1 MFKAERAA
9 PGAVVEYGAAAEYGG
24 AEEQGAAR
32 RAGIRAARIT
42 DLDALVEMERHF
54 PGDRL
59 SRPSLRRLLHSK
71 SAEVWVYEDDGRVA
85 GNAVLCYRRNSTRAR
100 LYSLVVHP
108 DYQGRGIARALLGSA
123 GRVAA
128 ERNCRTL
135 SLEVRT
141 DNAPALRLY
150 QKAGFQL
157 MRRIADYY
165 QDHAPALRL
174 EKPIASG
181 M

>member
-1 MFKAERAA
+1 MFRAEQSA
-9 PGAVVEYGAAAEYGG
+9 PGAAAEN
-24 AEEQGAAR
+24 AGAAH
-32 RAGIRAARIT
+32 AEAYAATVRSAT
-42 DLDALVEMERHF
+42 SADLAALVALERHF

-59 SRPSLRRLLHSK
+59 SRQSFRRLLYSA
-71 SAEVWVYEDDGRVA
+71 SAEVWVYEEAGQVI
-85 GNAVLCYRRNSTRAR
+85 GNAMLLCRATSTQAR

-108 DYQGRGIARALLGSA
+108 QHHGRGIARALLETVE
-123 GRVAA
+123 RAA
-128 ERNCRTL
+128 ATRGCHRL

-157 MRRIADYY
+157 IRQITDYY
-165 QDHAPALRL
+165 ADHAPALRL
-174 EKPIASG
+174 EKPIAIG